1 MKDTLPCMMLVNART
16 TESFTLGGRFFEM
29 PLLCTASQVKLANG
43 KRRKSALDSARAAR
57 PHNKV
62 AGLLCRHTHGPEG
75 GGGDFF
81 SHDRRA
87 DCFNLLEQEHLRST
101 RFTGKAMWLQSASL
115 QGVNGCLELGPL

>member
-16 TESFTLGGRFFEM
+16 TESFTLGRHFFEM
-29 PLLCTASQVKLANG
+29 PLSCTASQVKLANG
-43 KRRKSALDSARAAR
+43 KRSKSALDSARAAR

-81 SHDRRA
+81 LMID
-87 DCFNLLEQEHLRST
+87 EQIASIYWSRST
-101 RFTGKAMWLQSASL
+101 FGQQDLQERPCGCSQRLSK
-115 QGVNGCLELGPL
+115 GVNGCLELGPL